1 MTPMERLI
9 WKKYLGFG
17 LSALL
22 WSLLI
27 IWVELWALLVLNLAL
42 FDYFITGRVDWTL
55 RKHRLP
61 GHLQSTL
68 EWLIIVLLALGTS
81 LTIKVLFVETY
92 KIPTPSMEGTL
103 LAGDYI
109 VVSKLAY
116 GPRLPETPLAIP
128 FYHNKLPSGKKS
140 YSEKLKMPHKRLKGF
155 SGVERD
161 DIIVFNFPAGD
172 TMVVQY
178 PGQNYYSLVRQ
189 YGREYIKSEFDLI
202 THPVDKRENYIKRC
216 IALPGDTLQI
226 IDGEIRVN
234 GTIRPVLP
242 HQKFKYYVTT
252 NGQALPDAL
261 LDSLKILKSS
271 VTYNP
276 VNSLHVLYL
285 EEAYVESLKSFPQVR
300 SIKQYVEPTL
310 SFQNQ
315 EIFPHSRF
323 NRWTGDN
330 FGPLKIPAKGDT
342 LRLNLFNLPLYQR
355 LITTY
360 EHNDLKVAD
369 GRILINGDTVSNYVT
384 RMDYFFVMGDNR
396 HNSADSRYWGFVP
409 EDHLLGKAVAVLFSV
424 EPDKRI
430 IGGLRKERIFRAIK

>member
-1 MTPMERLI
+1 MERLGR
-9 WKKYLGFG
+9 KYLGFG

-22 WSLLI
+22 WSLLV
-27 IWVELWALLVLNLAL
+27 IWVELWYLLVFDLVL
-42 FDYFITGRVDWTL
+42 FDLFVTGKFDWTF
-55 RKHRLP
+55 RKYGFPRY
-61 GHLQSTL
+61 LQSGI
-68 EWLIIVLLALGTS
+68 EWLFIVLLALASS

-92 KIPTPSMEGTL
+92 KIPTPSMEETL
-103 LAGDYI
+103 LAGDFI
-109 VVSKLAY
+109 FVSKLAY

-128 FYHNKLPSGKKS
+128 FYHNKLPSGKKA

-155 SGVERD
+155 SSVERD

-189 YGREYIKSEFDLI
+189 YGGEYIRSEFDII

-226 IDGEIRVN
+226 RGGQIRVN
-234 GTIRPVLP
+234 GKTRPVLP

-252 NGQALPDAL
+252 NGKPLPDPL
-261 LDSLKILKSS
+261 LDSLKILKTA

-285 EEAYVESLKSFPQVR
+285 AEENVETLKSFPQVR
-300 SIKQYVEPTL
+300 SIKQYSEPTL

-315 EIFPHSRF
+315 EIFPHDP
-323 NRWTGDN
+323 NYRWTGDN
-330 FGPLKIPAKGDT
+330 FGPLMVPAKGDT
-342 LRLNLFNLPLYQR
+342 LSLDMLNLPLYQR
-355 LITTY
+355 LISTY
-360 EHNDLKVAD
+360 EHNDLQIVD
-369 GRILINGDTVSNYVT
+369 GEIHINGEPADSYLVQ
-384 RMDYFFVMGDNR
+384 MDYFFVMGDNR

-409 EDHLLGKAVAVLFSV
+409 EDHLLGKAVAVWFSI
-424 EPDKRI
+424 EPEKRI
-430 IGGLRKERIFRAIK
+430 IGGLRKERIFRSIK